1 MALIVGE
8 NAYCNVEEANT
19 LIADNCI
26 STSKEV
32 EMWSKLNNKD
42 KEILI
47 ISATQK
53 YDNSTLNYKGIK
65 FDKSQSLEFPRLLNG
80 VKIECPDEVALGY
93 IILGLYDYSQSSS
106 QFNELMD
113 SGVKSFADGS
123 GARVEFDTE
132 SLNKNKY
139 SVGINKIIST
149 YFDKYR
155 VIGLG

>member
-8 NAYCNVEEANT
+8 NAYCTVEEANT
-19 LIADNCI
+19 LIADNCM

-32 EMWSKLNNKD
+32 EIWSKLNNKD

-53 YDNSTLNYKGIK
+53 YDNNTLNYKGIK
-65 FDKSQSLEFPRLLNG
+65 FDKNQSLEFPRLVNG
-80 VKIECPDEVALGY
+80 VKIECPDDVALGY
-93 IILGLYDYSQSSS
+93 IILGLSDYSQSNS

-123 GARVEFDTE
+123 GARIEFDTD

-139 SVGINKIIST
+139 NIGTNKIIST

-155 VIGLG
+155 VIGVG